1 MRGVSRAFPR
11 KTAQAPYVF
20 SLSSPVRSP
29 LLQAEPRQLHA
40 QVDPA
45 PDELPQPPVV
55 SQLLPDRRQI
65 LSANE
70 LASALPLPCE
80 AELVVGA
87 VLARRGR
94 LATASRLAT
103 DVVLPGEVARTHL
116 AQAGDLLLDL
126 EDLRL
131 QGSHPCYVSR
141 PVTESV
147 PG

>member
-45 PDELPQPPVV
+45 PDELPQPPIV

-70 LASALPLPCE
+70 LASALPLPGE

-94 LATASRLAT
+94 LAKTSRLAT
-103 DVVLPGEVARTHL
+103 DVVLPGKGARTQL
-116 AQAGDLLLDL
+116 DQEGGLLLDRG
-126 EDLRL
+126 DLPV
-131 QGSHPCYVSR
+131 QGSHL
-141 PVTESV
+141 
-147 PG
+147 